1 MSRIWLIIKREYI
14 TRVRKLSFII
24 TTLLAP
30 LGIALLLGA
39 QFFFMSYTGDISKIA
54 VVDNSNISWEKLEN
68 SKSINY
74 FYVNENE
81 DSLKQNYQAKGYEG
95 VLFIPTINVNEP
107 SGIVYH
113 SENLLSITA
122 KKSIE
127 GKLSGAIKDIKYKN
141 AGISNDKLKSFKTNI
156 NIKQTGLN
164 SDAGTDTIVATVSSY
179 LTGFIIYF
187 ILIMYGTMVMR
198 GVAEEKNNRIIEV
211 IMSSTK
217 PFKLMMGKI
226 IGIGLVGLTQFLLW
240 IILGLAVIATM
251 SFLFADQIAAGSQTM
266 VENANL
272 PEGME
277 MGVIYKLFQGFGQVN
292 VWPILTSFVFY
303 FFGGY
308 FFYAAFFAAIGTA
321 TGEDNETSQSL
332 TLIVTVPLII
342 AIFMSMG
349 VINAPNSPLSVIGSI
364 IPFFSPIV
372 MPARIP
378 FGVPFWQLALSAVSL
393 IVGFIL
399 ATWLAAK
406 IYRIGILIYGKKITA
421 RELGKWLFYKG

>member
-1 MSRIWLIIKREYI
+1 MNRIWLIIKREYI

-39 QFFFMSYTGDISKIA
+39 QFFFMSYTGEISKIA
-54 VVDNSNISWEKLEN
+54 VLDNSQLSWGQLEN

-81 DSLKQNYQAKGYEG
+81 DSLKQNYQSKGYEG
-95 VLFIPTINVNEP
+95 VLIIPPINVNEP
-107 SGIVYH
+107 SGISYH

-122 KKSIE
+122 KSSIE
-127 GKLSGAIKDIKYKN
+127 GKLSAAVKDIKYKN
-141 AGISNDKLKSFKTNI
+141 AGLSEDNLKSFKTNI
-156 NIKQTGLN
+156 NIKQTGLD
-164 SDAGTDTIVATVSSY
+164 SDSGSDTIVATISSY

-187 ILIMYGTMVMR
+187 ILIMYGTMVMK
-198 GVAEEKNNRIIEV
+198 GVAEEKNNRIVEV

-240 IILGLAVIATM
+240 IILGFAVIAIM

-266 VENANL
+266 VDGANL

-277 MGVIYKLFQGFGQVN
+277 MGAVNEIMGGLAQVN
-292 VWPILTSFVFY
+292 WLPILGSFAFY
-303 FFGGY
+303 FLGGY

-321 TGEDNETSQSL
+321 TGEENETSQSL
-332 TLIVTVPLII
+332 TLIVTIPLVI
-342 AIFMSMG
+342 AIFLSMG
-349 VINAPNSPLSVIGSI
+349 VINAPNSPMSVFGSI
-364 IPFFSPIV
+364 FPFFSPIV

-378 FGVPFWQLALSAVSL
+378 FGVPFWQLALSVVSL

-399 ATWLAAK
+399 ATWIAAK
-406 IYRIGILIYGKKITA
+406 IYRIGILIYGKKITLK
-421 RELGKWLFYKG
+421 ELGRWLVYKG

>member
-1 MSRIWLIIKREYI
+1 MNRIWLIIKREYI

-30 LGIALLLGA
+30 IGIAFLFGA
-39 QFFFMSYTGDISKIA
+39 QFFFMSYTGDISNIA
-54 VVDNSNISWEKLEN
+54 ILDNSKLNWGKLEN

-74 FYVNENE
+74 FYVSENE
-81 DSLKQNYQAKGYEG
+81 DSLKKNYKTNGFEG
-95 VLFIPTINVNEP
+95 VLIIPPININEP
-107 SGIVYH
+107 SGINYH
-113 SENLLSITA
+113 SDNLLSITA

-127 GKLSGAIKDIKYKN
+127 NKLSAAIKDIKYKN
-141 AGISNDKLKSFKTNI
+141 ANLSEDQLKSFKTNI
-156 NIKQTGLN
+156 NINQTGID
-164 SDAGTDTIVATVSSY
+164 SDKGGDTIVATISSY

-198 GVAEEKNNRIIEV
+198 GVAEEKNNRIVEV
-211 IMSSTK
+211 IMSSVK

-240 IILGLAVIATM
+240 IILGFAVIAVM
-251 SFLFADQIAAGSQTM
+251 SFLFADQIAAGSQSM
-266 VENANL
+266 VQNANL
-272 PEGME
+272 PEGLE
-277 MGVIYKLFQGFGQVN
+277 MSAVKEIMNGLAQVN
-292 VWPILTSFVFY
+292 WLPILASFAFY
-303 FFGGY
+303 FLGGY

-321 TGEDNETSQSL
+321 TGEENETSQSL
-332 TLIVTVPLII
+332 TLIVTIPLVI
-342 AIFMSMG
+342 AIFISMG
-349 VINAPNSPLSVIGSI
+349 VINAPNSPMSIVGSI

-378 FGVPFWQLALSAVSL
+378 FGVPFWQLALSVVSL

-406 IYRIGILIYGKKITA
+406 IYRIGILIYGKKITVK
-421 RELGKWLFYKG
+421 ELGKWLFYKG

>member
-1 MSRIWLIIKREYI
+1 MNRIWLIIKREYI

-30 LGIALLLGA
+30 IGIAFMFGA
-39 QFFFMSYTGDISKIA
+39 QFFFMSYTGDISNIA
-54 VVDNSNISWEKLEN
+54 ILDNSKLSWGKLEN

-74 FYVNENE
+74 FYVSENE
-81 DSLKQNYQAKGYEG
+81 DSLKKNYKTNGFEG
-95 VLFIPTINVNEP
+95 VLIIPPININEP
-107 SGIVYH
+107 SGINYH
-113 SENLLSITA
+113 SDNLLSITA
-122 KKSIE
+122 KNSIE
-127 GKLSGAIKDIKYKN
+127 NKLSAAIKDIKYKN
-141 AGISNDKLKSFKTNI
+141 ANLSEAQLKSFKTNI
-156 NIKQTGLN
+156 NINQTGID
-164 SDAGTDTIVATVSSY
+164 SDKGGDTIVATISSY

-198 GVAEEKNNRIIEV
+198 GVAEEKNNRIVEV
-211 IMSSTK
+211 IMSSVK

-240 IILGLAVIATM
+240 IILGLAVIAVM
-251 SFLFADQIAAGSQTM
+251 SFLFADQIAAGSQSI

-277 MGVIYKLFQGFGQVN
+277 MGAINEIMNGLSQVN
-292 VWPILTSFVFY
+292 WFPILASFGFY
-303 FFGGY
+303 FLGGY

-321 TGEDNETSQSL
+321 TGEENETSQSL
-332 TLIVTVPLII
+332 TLIVTIPLII
-342 AIFMSMG
+342 AIFISMG
-349 VINAPNSPLSVIGSI
+349 VINAPNSLLSIIGSI

-378 FGVPFWQLALSAVSL
+378 FGVPFWQLALSVVSL

-406 IYRIGILIYGKKITA
+406 IYRIGILIYGKKITVK
-421 RELGKWLFYKG
+421 ELGKWLFYKG